1 MDTQEHRA
9 IIATNIKKYLQMS
22 GIKQKDFASKIGIV
36 PSTLSDYLNMR
47 ITPSQGVIQKMADI
61 LGVEKSD
68 IDTTYKNKLSLNL
81 DRLIDE
87 ALFYKKEIIEEKDRV
102 FLKRT
107 LDAYFYSKNK
117 DLTGEI
123 KNYLNRVAFF
133 IYTII

>member
-1 MDTQEHRA
+1 
-9 IIATNIKKYLQMS
+9 
-22 GIKQKDFASKIGIV
+22 
-36 PSTLSDYLNMR
+36 MR

-87 ALFYKKEIIEEKDRV
+87 ALFYKKEILEEKDRE

-107 LDAYFYSKNK
+107 LDAYFHCKNK
-117 DLTGEI
+117 D
-123 KNYLNRVAFF
+123 
-133 IYTII
+133 

>member
-9 IIATNIKKYLQMS
+9 IITANIKKYLQMS

-87 ALFYKKEIIEEKDRV
+87 ALFYKKEIIEERDRE

-107 LDAYFYSKNK
+107 LDAYFHCKNK
-117 DLTGEI
+117 YQTRT
-123 KNYLNRVAFF
+123 KN
-133 IYTII
+133 

>member
-81 DRLIDE
+81 DPLIDE

-117 DLTGEI
+117 D
-123 KNYLNRVAFF
+123 
-133 IYTII
+133 

>member
-68 IDTTYKNKLSLNL
+68 IDTTFKQKESKQDKIISDIVSLLKKLDQDTQENILSYVEFEYAKAEQAKQL
-81 DRLIDE
+81 
-87 ALFYKKEIIEEKDRV
+87 EEN
-102 FLKRT
+102 
-107 LDAYFYSKNK
+107 DAS
-117 DLTGEI
+117 
-123 KNYLNRVAFF
+123 VS
-133 IYTII
+133 